1 MTPEI
6 CTDLGGSSFL
16 MGVIT
21 GMVASWVVI
30 IYLSVIKKEDR

>member
-1 MTPEI
+1 MLPEP

-21 GMVASWVVI
+21 GMVAAWVVI
-30 IYLSVIKKEDR
+30 IYLSIIKKEDK